1 MKKKIKMIVDLK
13 DFAHAV
19 SENKKFVHAEIII
32 IAIKHF
38 LMMFR
43 YICN

>member
-1 MKKKIKMIVDLK
+1 MIGDLK
-13 DFAHAV
+13 DFVHAV
-19 SENKKFVHAEIII
+19 SEKKESYVHEEIII

-43 YICN
+43 YIWN